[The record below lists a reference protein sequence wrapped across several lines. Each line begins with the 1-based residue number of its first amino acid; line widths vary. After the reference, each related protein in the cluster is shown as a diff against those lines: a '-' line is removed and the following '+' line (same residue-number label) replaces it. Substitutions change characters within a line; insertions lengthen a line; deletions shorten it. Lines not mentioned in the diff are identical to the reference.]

1 MGAVVGAVA
10 SGRRRWPGQYT
21 VPEVARQ
28 LGISE
33 RAVRLRIE
41 SGALAAVRDGRRW
54 WVTLPGPGE
63 AVVGGSRGGSEGGSG
78 SGSRV
83 GSAGGS
89 TGGSA
94 GGSVAEPVEA
104 AYRVTPTEVERVVE
118 RTGAKYVA
126 DMRALFEQVGQ
137 LYEAQLATQA
147 AALAA
152 KDETIAEVRR
162 RAAVAEAERDELRAR
177 LDVGTAAPVA
187 PEAPTVLIV
196 EADGRPSPTAPWR
209 RLLQHLRGG

>member
-1 MGAVVGAVA
+1 MGAVA
-10 SGRRRWPGQYT
+10 SGRRRKPGQYT

-41 SGALAAVRDGRRW
+41 TGALSAVRDGRQW
-54 WVTLPGPGE
+54 WVTLPGLVG
-63 AVVGGSRGGSEGGSG
+63 AVVGGGGDGSWSGTG
-78 SGSRV
+78 S

-89 TGGSA
+89 A
-94 GGSVAEPVEA
+94 AEVVEA
-104 AYRVTPTEVERVVE
+104 AYRVTPAEVERVVE

-126 DMRALFEQVGQ
+126 DMRVLFDQVGQ

-147 AALAA
+147 AALTA

-177 LDVGTAAPVA
+177 LDAAAAPVT

-196 EADGRPSPTAPWR
+196 EADRRSLAAALWR
-209 RLLQHLRGG
+209 RLLRRLQGG